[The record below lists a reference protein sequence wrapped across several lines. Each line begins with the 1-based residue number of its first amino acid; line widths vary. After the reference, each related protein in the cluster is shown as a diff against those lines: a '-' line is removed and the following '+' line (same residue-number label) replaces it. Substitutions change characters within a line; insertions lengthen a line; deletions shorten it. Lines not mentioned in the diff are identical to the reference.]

1 MSDKVVDLSKKREEK
16 AAEPKDEVVEKQV
29 TFDEIIKK
37 NAEKKTLLEA
47 ERKKANKGVIRSYR
61 LK

>member
-16 AAEPKDEVVEKQV
+16 SAEPKEEVIEKQA